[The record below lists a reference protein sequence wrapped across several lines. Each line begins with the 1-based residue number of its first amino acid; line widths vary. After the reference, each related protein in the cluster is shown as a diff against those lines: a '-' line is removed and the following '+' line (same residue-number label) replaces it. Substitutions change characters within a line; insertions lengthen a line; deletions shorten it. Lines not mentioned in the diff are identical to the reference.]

1 MTKYTPSDKS
11 KGYKKKKPKTSSY
24 DHMLLMK
31 LKKNIFQHEKKFID
45 VNITANQYLV
55 SGSAAITLLNGIVQ
69 GTDENTRIGRQM
81 NIKSIYL
88 KGTVQSSTTTVGN
101 GNIRT
106 IIVVDQEV
114 PQSSGSGQT
123 MAITD
128 FLVSDQLVS
137 LNNLNNRKR
146 FKILHNEVCQ
156 FAGQV
161 ITSTTSIGGLPTSH
175 YIDFFKKLDI
185 TCEFNSNDNGNIGDF
200 TKNAIYLITYT
211 DNLSVANL
219 NTNLFSRVRFT
230 DN

>member
-1 MTKYTPSDKS
+1 MKRKHGEMTKYSPKDKVL
-11 KGYKKKKPKTSSY
+11 KGYKKKPKYGSY

-45 VNITANQYLV
+45 VNITANNYLV

-106 IIVVDQEV
+106 IIVIDQEV
-114 PQSSGSGQT
+114 PQSAGSGST

-146 FKILHNEVCQ
+146 FKILFNEVCQ

-161 ITSTTSIGGLPTSH
+161 ITSTTSIGGLKTSH
-175 YIDFFKKLDI
+175 YIDFFLK
-185 TCEFNSNDNGNIGDF
+185 S
-200 TKNAIYLITYT
+200 
-211 DNLSVANL
+211 
-219 NTNLFSRVRFT
+219 
-230 DN
+230 